1 MVQSSPVPQFFHC
14 PREGH
19 HFLLKKNRRPGPK
32 NRNTDW
38 AIRFAW
44 KLRKSFFHQVQ
55 VKKLVPATTH
65 NIPRWA
71 MWVGSDKRRI
81 LNKLSKI
88 EAVAMGKQ
96 VNMKLNIA
104 RGQFRISLSA
114 NNLAIQVAHASKNR
128 IIPPSKIRL
137 RILKSPI

>member
-1 MVQSSPVPQFFHC
+1 MVQSSPVPQFCHC

-19 HFLLKKNRRPGPK
+19 HFLLKKNRIAGPK

-38 AIRFAW
+38 TIRSAW
-44 KLRKSFFHQVQ
+44 KFRKSFFRQAQ
-55 VKKLVPATTH
+55 VKKLVPATTL
-65 NIPRWA
+65 NIPRWLTLP
-71 MWVGSDKRRI
+71 GFDKRRI
-81 LNKLSKI
+81 LNDSPKR

-96 VNMKLNIA
+96 VSFKPHIA
-104 RGQFRISLSA
+104 KGQFRIFLST